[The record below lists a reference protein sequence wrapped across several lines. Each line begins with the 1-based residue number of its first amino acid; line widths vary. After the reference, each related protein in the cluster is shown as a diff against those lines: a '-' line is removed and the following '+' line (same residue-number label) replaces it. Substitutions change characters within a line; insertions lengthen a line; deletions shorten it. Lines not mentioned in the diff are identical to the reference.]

1 VLNGA
6 TLSKM
11 MLLRGNEVLEV
22 SGVEYVEQDG
32 LGYAWEDNVDMM
44 RAGEAG
50 IVLRAVTDAEA
61 DALYAARLG
70 EQCDEGEAS
79 WHGAMSAIVQEATAT
94 GWRLTVAYEDAAEV
108 TGNADAG
115 TWSTA
120 TASGT
125 YEAFDEWTGKRMVRF
140 KLADGTVADVVEAG
154 EDCFKTA
161 WLWGLGRH

>member
-1 VLNGA
+1 
-6 TLSKM
+6 M
-11 MLLRGNEVLEV
+11 
-22 SGVEYVEQDG
+22 
-32 LGYAWEDNVDMM
+32 
-44 RAGEAG
+44 
-50 IVLRAVTDAEA
+50 
-61 DALYAARLG
+61 
-70 EQCDEGEAS
+70 
-79 WHGAMSAIVQEATAT
+79 
-94 GWRLTVAYEDAAEV
+94 
-108 TGNADAG
+108 TGNANAG